1 MEAEAGKEHRQRNVY
16 YYYIIYYY
24 IMYLP
29 EPLFALSHIHRTA
42 QHPPAA
48 RYPFLPIG
56 ATGAHLTARH
66 RPYPNAQT
74 TQPGMDSS
82 LVLSA
87 GSPE

>member
-1 MEAEAGKEHRQRNVY
+1 MH
-16 YYYIIYYY
+16 
-24 IMYLP
+24 P
-29 EPLFALSHIHRTA
+29 TA

-48 RYPFLPIG
+48 RYPFRPIG
-56 ATGAHLTARH
+56 ATGAHLTVRH
-66 RPYPNAQT
+66 RPYPNAQM